1 MVETAG
7 ATDVHRVTATI
18 STETAEAAAETA
30 NAEGPAPALDLD
42 LDLAARPREEE
53 ADTTTIT
60 TAKEAQ
66 TAAGPIAETTTTLIA
81 AAETPEAG
89 ETAAAAAAT
98 VARARPRRTTETL
111 STNHHHLRRRL
122 AEDDEATAARPRHL
136 RPKKKARKKANF
148 RKERDQKPCNTN
160 ESAEDLFIRGVRN
173 IFLVIVI
180 VLLLLSSD
188 SFEGRFLLFHEI
200 FGRFLCH
207 FFSLSSEFS
216 FHWEKTDCFVTS
228 FDLPLSLSLFHARY
242 IYTRA
247 NTVRSAHLRKGE
259 ARFLS
264 ETEFVFKSC

>member
-7 ATDVHRVTATI
+7 TTDVHRVTATT

-30 NAEGPAPALDLD
+30 NAEGPAPALD

-66 TAAGPIAETTTTLIA
+66 TAADPIAETTTTLIA

-111 STNHHHLRRRL
+111 STNHRHLRRL
-122 AEDDEATAARPRHL
+122 AEDDEAIAARPRHL

-148 RKERDQKPCNTN
+148 RKERDQKPFNNDTH
-160 ESAEDLFIRGVRN
+160 ESVLRISLFRGAVVP
-173 IFLVIVI
+173 FFSFFSV
-180 VLLLLSSD
+180 VLLLS
-188 SFEGRFLLFHEI
+188 RLLT
-200 FGRFLCH
+200 L
-207 FFSLSSEFS
+207 
-216 FHWEKTDCFVTS
+216 
-228 FDLPLSLSLFHARY
+228 
-242 IYTRA
+242 
-247 NTVRSAHLRKGE
+247 
-259 ARFLS
+259 
-264 ETEFVFKSC
+264 